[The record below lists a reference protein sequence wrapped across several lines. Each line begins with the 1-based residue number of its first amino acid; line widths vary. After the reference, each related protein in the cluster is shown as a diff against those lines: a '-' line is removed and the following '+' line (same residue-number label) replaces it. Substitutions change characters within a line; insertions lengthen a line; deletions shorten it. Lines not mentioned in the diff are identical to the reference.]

1 MLDSVVDALVILS
14 DPSRIAFVVL
24 GTTIGLMIGIIPGI
38 GGLVGL
44 ALLLPFTFNMD
55 PYAALAFL
63 IGVSAVTVTS
73 DTIPA
78 VLFGVPG
85 TVGSAATVLDGYPM
99 ARRGEAGRAFG
110 AAFSSS
116 VIGGLF
122 GATVLA
128 LLIPILQPLLKFIA
142 SPELLAICILGM
154 TMVAAVSQ
162 GAMLKGLALACFG
175 ILIASIGDESQTGE
189 LRWVYDQI
197 YLWDGLSLIP
207 IALGL
212 FAVPEL
218 VDLAIGRTSVSQ
230 KGLVDKRRWQQWRG
244 VSDTLNNLPIV
255 FRSATIG
262 SSLGSIPGVG
272 AAVIDWIAYGVAA
285 KTVKGGSESFGVGD
299 VRGVIASESANN
311 AKEGGALIPTL
322 AFGVPGSASMALLL
336 GAFMMHGINPGPN
349 LLEENLHIT
358 YTLVFSV
365 ALANIIGAGLCFA
378 FADKLAK
385 VATIRSMYLVPVVLA
400 VTVIGAFQGGRDMG
414 DLYVLVIF
422 SLIGWY
428 FKRVGWPRPPLL
440 LGFVLG
446 DLMEGYLFISVVR
459 YEFAWLYRPAVLIL
473 LGTAVFLTFWPAL
486 KNLWTYLVGK
496 NSEIAVSEKIKNG
509 MFSGQNIKS
518 AVLSLPL
525 FIIFIFGIYS
535 SEQWDFEAKLM
546 PVTACYLGLVL
557 ILLDFSRITG
567 RIESLALNSQKQI
580 DIVPHLYYRR
590 ALKQFLWIF
599 FVLILVKIVGML
611 PALLLFV
618 SSHMIVD
625 GKISIGRALL
635 ISMASWFCMF
645 GIFDY
650 VLHIPWPDSL
660 LGKAIVEAMGN
671 ETPYLLRRL
680 F

>member
-1 MLDSVVDALVILS
+1 M
-14 DPSRIAFVVL
+14 
-24 GTTIGLMIGIIPGI
+24 
-38 GGLVGL
+38 
-44 ALLLPFTFNMD
+44 
-55 PYAALAFL
+55 
-63 IGVSAVTVTS
+63 
-73 DTIPA
+73 
-78 VLFGVPG
+78 
-85 TVGSAATVLDGYPM
+85 
-99 ARRGEAGRAFG
+99 
-110 AAFSSS
+110 
-116 VIGGLF
+116 F

-230 KGLVDKRRWQQWRG
+230 KGLVDKTRWQQWRG
-244 VSDTLNNLPIV
+244 VSDTLNNLPTV

-365 ALANIIGAGLCFA
+365 AFANILGAGLCFA

-473 LGTAVFLTFWPAL
+473 LGTAVLLTFWPAL

-496 NSEIAVSEKIKNG
+496 NSKIAVSEKIKNG

-525 FIIFIFGIYS
+525 LITFIFGIYS
-535 SEQWDFEAKLM
+535 SEPWDFEAKLM

-557 ILLDFSRITG
+557 ILLDFSRLTG

-580 DIVPHLYYRR
+580 DMVPQLYYRG

-599 FVLILVKIVGML
+599 FVLILVKLVGML

-625 GKISIGRALL
+625 GKIRIGRALL
-635 ISMASWFCMF
+635 ISMTSWFCMF

-660 LGKAIVEAMGN
+660 LGQAIVESLGN

>member
-230 KGLVDKRRWQQWRG
+230 KGLVDKTRWQQWRG
-244 VSDTLNNLPIV
+244 VSDTLNNLPTV

-365 ALANIIGAGLCFA
+365 AFANILGAGLCFA

-473 LGTAVFLTFWPAL
+473 LGTAVLLTFWPAL

-496 NSEIAVSEKIKNG
+496 NSKIAVSEKIKNG

-525 FIIFIFGIYS
+525 LITFIFGIYS
-535 SEQWDFEAKLM
+535 SEPWDFEAKLM

-557 ILLDFSRITG
+557 ILLDFSRLTG

-580 DIVPHLYYRR
+580 DMAPQLYYRG

-599 FVLILVKIVGML
+599 FVLILVKLVGML

-625 GKISIGRALL
+625 GKIRIGRALL

-660 LGKAIVEAMGN
+660 LGQAIVETLGN